1 MLNSGL
7 YVPCG
12 KCVLCLSQRRN
23 EWSHRLQ
30 LHSYGYT
37 SMPLFV
43 GLTYEDENLR
53 YGVESPTLLKADLQL
68 FFKRLKEN
76 YGLYDSGFSYF
87 ACGEYGDKYNRPHY
101 HALLFGF
108 DELSELYEM
117 NWLKAHQD
125 LRQVWKLGNVDIGR
139 AAWSGV
145 HYVTKYVLK
154 YDGAAYDGVVKPFM
168 LCSNGI
174 GLPWLNTPECK
185 YLVRR
190 LRDVFSDRKAL
201 CIPQLDFTNY
211 QEFVKSCRDGYNE
224 LVQLLPRLVAHTPQ
238 GVEVPLPRYLRNKL
252 LGTFEVFQD
261 SPYWYLDYFKKV
273 IDSDHYVRE
282 YLERDQVTEVPRYQ
296 QILDIAKRRIRQ
308 RVYINSKEFKNET
321 IRIGSNQKTCL

>member
-1 MLNSGL
+1 MLKTGL
-7 YVPCG
+7 FVPCG
-12 KCVLCLSQRRN
+12 KCVLCLSHRRD

-30 LHSYGYT
+30 LHSYGYDQ
-37 SMPLFV
+37 MPLFV

-68 FFKRLKEN
+68 FIKRLKEN
-76 YGLYDSGFSYF
+76 YGLYDTDFSYF

-101 HALLFGF
+101 HVLFFGF
-108 DELSELYEM
+108 NTLSDLLDK

-139 AAWSGV
+139 AEWSGV

-154 YDGAAYDGVVKPFM
+154 YDGTDYQGVEKPFM
-168 LCSNGI
+168 MCSNGI

-201 CIPQLDFTNY
+201 RIPELDFSSY
-211 QEFVKSCRDGYNE
+211 EDFVKTCRDGLHE
-224 LVQLLPRLVAHTPQ
+224 LESQLPRLVAHTPQ
-238 GVEVPLPRYLRNKL
+238 GIEVPLPRYLRQKL
-252 LGTFEVFQD
+252 LGSFEVFKD
-261 SPYWYLDYFKKV
+261 SPYWYLEYFRKV
-273 IDSDHYVRE
+273 VDSDHYVRE
-282 YLERDQVTEVPRYQ
+282 YQERDLETDVPRFQ
-296 QILDIAKRRIRQ
+296 QLLDIAKRRIRQ
-308 RVYINSKEFKNET
+308 RVYLNSKDFRNET